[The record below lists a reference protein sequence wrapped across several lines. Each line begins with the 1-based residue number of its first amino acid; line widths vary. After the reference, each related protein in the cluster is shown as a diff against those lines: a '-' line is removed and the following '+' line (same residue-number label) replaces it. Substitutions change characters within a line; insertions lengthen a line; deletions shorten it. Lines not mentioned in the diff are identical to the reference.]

1 MPEAKKNDK
10 VKVHYT
16 GKLANGEIFD
26 SSLEREPLE
35 FTVGAGQ
42 MIKGFD
48 SAVDGMSI
56 SEKKTVEI
64 PANEAYGPSNP
75 DLIQEV
81 PKSQLPEELKL
92 EVGQNLVAQNPDG
105 GQTQVVIREVNED
118 SITIDAN
125 HQLAGKDLT
134 FEIELMEIG

>member
-105 GQTQVVIREVNED
+105 GQTQVVIREVNKD

>member
-105 GQTQVVIREVNED
+105 GQTQVVMREVSKD

>member
-1 MPEAKKNDK
+1 MSEAKKNDK

-105 GQTQVVIREVNED
+105 GQTQVVIREVNKD